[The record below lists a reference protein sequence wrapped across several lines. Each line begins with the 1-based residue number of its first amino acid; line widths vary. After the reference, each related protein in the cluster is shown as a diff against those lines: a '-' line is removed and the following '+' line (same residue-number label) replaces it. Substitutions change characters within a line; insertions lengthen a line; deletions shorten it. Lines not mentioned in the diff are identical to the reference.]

1 MMLSGA
7 ATLEDAV
14 ETLNQAADA
23 FILKPVGP
31 DDLLHKLETL
41 TGFMRLERELRETK
55 SRYSDLYNIIRQE

>member
-23 FILKPVGP
+23 FILKPVDP
-31 DDLLHKLETL
+31 DDLLRKLGTL
-41 TGFMRLERELRETK
+41 TGFKRLERELREVK